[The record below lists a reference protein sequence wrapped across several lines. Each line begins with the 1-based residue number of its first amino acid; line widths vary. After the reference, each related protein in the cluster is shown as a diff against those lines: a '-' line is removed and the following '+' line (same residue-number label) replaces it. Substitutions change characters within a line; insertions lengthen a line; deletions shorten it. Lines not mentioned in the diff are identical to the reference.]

1 MNLSRCCLFSQLC
14 TCSHKVYVCSLKVD
28 ICSLTVYTL
37 SRSSLTV
44 KSLFVFLSFYHTFFL
59 PFSFHCVPNTA
70 SLLTVLQTLEFV
82 NSCAYIYIYLSTFT
96 RTNKHSDTPK
106 RAFSLLT
113 VADKLQVQ
121 SNAVSCQNLVHCLP
135 CHRQRGFMYRDS
147 KEICCRKWAFWVML
161 KNLSAI

>member
-1 MNLSRCCLFSQLC
+1 MVYLESGGTGVRMNLSRCCLFSQLC

-82 NSCAYIYIYLSTFT
+82 NSCAYIYISIHIHTHKQTFGHTKT
-96 RTNKHSDTPK
+96 RFFTP
-106 RAFSLLT
+106 
-113 VADKLQVQ
+113 
-121 SNAVSCQNLVHCLP
+121 HCG
-135 CHRQRGFMYRDS
+135 RQTASAKQRGIVPKPCALF
-147 KEICCRKWAFWVML
+147 AL
-161 KNLSAI
+161 P

>member
-14 TCSHKVYVCSLKVD
+14 TCSHKVYICSLKVD
-28 ICSLTVYTL
+28 TCSLTVYTL

-82 NSCAYIYIYLSTFT
+82 NSCVNIYIYIYPHSHAQTNIRTHQNALFFT
-96 RTNKHSDTPK
+96 P
-106 RAFSLLT
+106 
-113 VADKLQVQ
+113 
-121 SNAVSCQNLVHCLP
+121 HCG
-135 CHRQRGFMYRDS
+135 RQTASAKQRGIVPKPCALFALAS
-147 KEICCRKWAFWVML
+147 SHSRKFLPRL
-161 KNLSAI
+161 KFFFACPPP

>member
-82 NSCAYIYIYLSTFT
+82 NSCAYIYIYPHSHAQTNIRTHQNALFHSSLWPTNCKCKAT
-96 RTNKHSDTPK
+96 RY
-106 RAFSLLT
+106 RAKTLCT
-113 VADKLQVQ
+113 VCPAI
-121 SNAVSCQNLVHCLP
+121 
-135 CHRQRGFMYRDS
+135 DS
-147 KEICCRKWAFWVML
+147 AGLCT
-161 KNLSAI
+161 AIAKKYAAESGPSG